1 VAFEPRVAEARLALN
16 LIASTDMLRLAW
28 DAMEAGLD
36 GPAIRLLAA
45 FEFPTFFQVQEV
57 LPQAMQE
64 MGLANMQK
72 GDAALLRAKKR
83 AQEIVGNNSDPFKH
97 LRDFE
102 HLYVETDYCGEL
114 QDYGSL
120 DDEVHVARSMG
131 QPEHEIRIWLMQRL
145 KKLSDA

>member
-1 VAFEPRVAEARLALN
+1 MAFEPRVAEARLALN
-16 LIASTDMLRLAW
+16 LIASTEMPRLAW

-36 GPAIRLLAA
+36 GPAIRRLAP

-72 GDAALLRAKKR
+72 GDAALVLAKKR
-83 AQEIVGNNSDPFKH
+83 AQEIVANNFDPFKH

-102 HLYVETDYCGEL
+102 HPYIETDYCGQL
-114 QDYGSL
+114 RDYGNL
-120 DDEVHVARSMG
+120 DDEVHVARCMG
-131 QPEHEIRIWLMQRL
+131 QQEHEIRIWLMERL